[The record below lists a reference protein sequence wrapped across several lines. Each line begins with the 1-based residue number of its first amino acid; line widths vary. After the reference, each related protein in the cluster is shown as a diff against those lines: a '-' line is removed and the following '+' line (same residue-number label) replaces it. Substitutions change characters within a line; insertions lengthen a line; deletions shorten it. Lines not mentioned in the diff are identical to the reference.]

1 MQPSLSALAG
11 LKILD
16 LTRLLPGAFCSQIL
30 ADHGAE
36 VVKIEQPGEGDYNR
50 SFEPLNKE
58 ESGSFLLL
66 NRNKKSVTLNL
77 KSAEGKE
84 IFLKLV
90 DQADV
95 VIEGFRPGVM
105 QRLGLDYDA
114 LSKRNPKLIM
124 CAISGFGQDGPYR
137 LVSGH
142 DLNYMGF
149 AGALQLYGTREKGP
163 GVPGLATADMGGG
176 SLMAVIGILMAVV
189 ARQTTGRGQFVDI
202 SMMDGAFAWLSYYAA
217 DWLFAKKEPYG
228 GENPFLG
235 GAACYNVFRCRDG
248 KFLTLGVIEPHFWA
262 RFCDV
267 AGQPDLKDRQW
278 PTEAGRQALYDEVQA
293 IFLTD
298 TRDSWVKRLIDADV
312 PAGPVNS
319 MEEAFAD
326 PQIRH
331 RQMVLEV
338 DHPVEGR
345 IPQLG
350 FPVKLSDTPGRIDA
364 PSPLLGQH
372 NAEMLARIGYSQA
385 DVERLKAEGA
395 M

>member
-1 MQPSLSALAG
+1 MQPPLSALAG

-50 SFEPLNKE
+50 AFEPLNKE

-105 QRLGLDYDA
+105 QRLGLDYAA
-114 LSKRNPKLIM
+114 LSARNPKLIM

-149 AGALQLYGTREKGP
+149 AGALQLYGTRETGP
-163 GVPGLATADMGGG
+163 SVPGLATADMGGG

-189 ARQTTGRGQFVDI
+189 ARQTTGRGQFIDI

-248 KFLTLGVIEPHFWA
+248 KFLTLGVIEPHFWD

-267 AGQPDLKDRQW
+267 ACRPDLKDRQW
-278 PTEAGRQALYDEVQA
+278 PEEEGRQALFDEVQA
-293 IFLTD
+293 TILTD
-298 TRDSWVKRLIDADV
+298 SRDSWVKRLIDADV

-364 PSPLLGQH
+364 PPPLLGQH

>member
-1 MQPSLSALAG
+1 MQPPLSALAG

-50 SFEPLNKE
+50 AFEPLNKE

-105 QRLGLDYDA
+105 QRLGLDYAA
-114 LSKRNPKLIM
+114 LSARNPKLIM

-149 AGALQLYGTREKGP
+149 AGALQLYGTRETGP
-163 GVPGLATADMGGG
+163 SVPGLATADMGGG
-176 SLMAVIGILMAVV
+176 SLMAAIGILMAVV
-189 ARQTTGRGQFVDI
+189 ARQTTGRGQFIDI

-235 GAACYNVFRCRDG
+235 GAACYNVFRCQDD
-248 KFLTLGVIEPHFWA
+248 KFLTLGVIEPHFWD

-267 AGQPDLKDRQW
+267 ACRPDLKDRQW
-278 PTEAGRQALYDEVQA
+278 PEEEGRQALFDEVQA
-293 IFLTD
+293 IILTD
-298 TRDSWVKRLIDADV
+298 SRDSWVKRLIDADV

-364 PSPLLGQH
+364 PPPLLGQH
-372 NAEMLARIGYSQA
+372 NAEMLARIGYSEA